1 MRSRLRKDGRTP
13 KARLRPKITVMLIA
27 LFALWIFA
35 AWVTWNDAGNLWTV
49 QSRDNTAGRPTK
61 TLINVLQVERR
72 ATLVQIAQSA
82 TRSGGAKAQ
91 VRRDIR
97 VQTDRYV
104 EQWRK
109 KAFKAD
115 QEIMPYVKET
125 DRRLRRLAGVRDGA
139 DAGAVSAASAAQ
151 VYNDAIDAAFR
162 ISRAT
167 AGLDDPELAA
177 DGRALIELTRAREM
191 LAREDA
197 TVAEVLTKGR
207 LAAGDYQR
215 VIEAISAQR
224 QVTSDAAAS
233 LSTDARDRY
242 ERLSQTPAYAQM
254 ERLQN
259 RLRQEQRPNARVVV
273 RPAEWQQA
281 TEQVLQQWD
290 ETIDA
295 GGDRL
300 VERSFP
306 MAAGVIGRL
315 TVAGGLGLVA
325 VIASAWLAFTALRN
339 LARGLSEL
347 RSAAE
352 DLTRKLPHVVERLRS
367 GERVD
372 VDAEVP
378 PLKGGGDDIDRVAK
392 AFNELARDVVS
403 STVREIDIHNRHKE
417 ALQEVAQRPQAL
429 VRQALS
435 TLDELERR
443 PDLGTEELRRLFVV
457 DNKLVLIGRFLANL
471 QLLSGGRQ
479 IRGLIRPR
487 SLYDL
492 IRAAIGEVEDY
503 DRVVSEPVAKDYW
516 VIGPAV
522 DDLVRV
528 LAELIENGL
537 KYSPSQSPVQ
547 ISVTYPASGVAIE
560 IVDHGLG
567 LTPEKLEE
575 YNHLLANPPAEL
587 DPKHMGLYVVAQCA
601 KARGIQVTLM
611 SGPYGGVQAV
621 VLLPQDLLTT
631 PPAPAPKP
639 AKPPVAGSVSGGHAA
654 VSNGGR
660 PQGSAPSTAPQPT
673 LSLVRSAQ
681 PNGSRDAEGLQTPA
695 TGNRIPQRAEAEDQ
709 RRPADNGT
717 AGRTDEG
724 AKSLTENG
732 LPIRRPQE
740 SLAEPLREP
749 TSADAGHVAEDA
761 PNPEEV
767 RRRLSNYQR
776 LTRQGRADAQ
786 RTQAADAADAP
797 APAETTDRAPDGQ

>member
-1 MRSRLRKDGRTP
+1 MRSRLRQDGRTP

-72 ATLVQIAQSA
+72 ATLVQIAESA
-82 TRSGGAKAQ
+82 RSAGARAQ
-91 VRRDIR
+91 ARRDVR
-97 VQTDRYV
+97 AQTDRYV

-125 DRRLRRLAGVRDGA
+125 DRRLRRLASVRDGV
-139 DAGAVSAASAAQ
+139 DAGAVSGASAAQ

-215 VIEAISAQR
+215 IIEAISAQR
-224 QVTSDAAAS
+224 QVTGDAGAS
-233 LSTDARDRY
+233 LSADVRDRF
-242 ERLSQTPAYAQM
+242 ERLSQTPAFAQL

-259 RLRQEQRPNARVVV
+259 RLRQEQRPAGRAVV
-273 RPAEWQQA
+273 RPAEWQHA
-281 TEQVLQQWD
+281 TDQVLKQWD

-306 MAAGVIGRL
+306 MVAGVIGRL
-315 TVAGGLGLVA
+315 AVAGGLGLVA

-339 LARGLSEL
+339 LARGLSDL

-378 PLKGGGDDIDRVAK
+378 PLSGGGDDIARVAK
-392 AFNELARDVVS
+392 AFNELARDVVA

-443 PDLGTEELRRLFVV
+443 PDLGTDELRRLFVV

-503 DRVVSEPVAKDYW
+503 DRVVSEPVTKDYW

-522 DDLVRV
+522 DDVVRV
-528 LAELIENGL
+528 LAELVENGL

-601 KARGIQVTLM
+601 KARGIQVTLTT
-611 SGPYGGVQAV
+611 GPYGGVQAI
-621 VLLPQDLLTT
+621 VLLPKDLLTT
-631 PPAPAPKP
+631 PPAPKPKK
-639 AKPPVAGSVSGGHAA
+639 APVAGPVSGGHALP
-654 VSNGGR
+654 NGGR
-660 PQGSAPSTAPQPT
+660 PQGAPSTAPQPT
-673 LSLVRSAQ
+673 LSLVRSDAAPSQ
-681 PNGSRDAEGLQTPA
+681 ANGSRDAEGPRTPA
-695 TGNRIPQRAEAEDQ
+695 TGNRIPQRADVQ
-709 RRPADNGT
+709 DGRRPADNGT
-717 AGRTDEG
+717 AGRAAEAED
-724 AKSLTENG
+724 SLTENG

-749 TSADAGHVAEDA
+749 SSVDAGHVPEDA

-767 RRRLSNYQR
+767 RRRLSNYQK

-786 RTQAADAADAP
+786 RTQAADARDAA
-797 APAETTDRAPDGQ
+797 APAETDTSPDGQ